1 MFTTTQAP
9 LNTSQDYALSLKA
22 VIGERLGLEAFMQL
36 AGRVAGYPFVKVV
49 IDRPNQK
56 IHFINNAVYKFH
68 ADYIAENFF
77 SMTPEAMELEID
89 KWNKTFYV
97 DPDRRF
103 YLAVIAL
110 HARADRRF
118 FSLETV
124 EVDTMDREML
134 RYLYETVRENLD
146 PSMPLLLKPANH
158 QQEAMMKEID
168 PKVLPRIFSHELF
181 ATSEFVCLN
190 PGKATG
196 RLRVFANEDEYQQ
209 RKGSLDWHDIIVMDR
224 VPDDIPRVGGIIN
237 SSHTTPLSHTNVLAA
252 GWQVPNCTQLGIL
265 RKIQS
270 SGLDGRWVTYT
281 VTSDAS
287 EVSIQEIERP
297 EDLQQNKPT
306 WTAVRITLEE
316 PEVSHTKIVNLD
328 TLRTS
333 DRHKYGTKAANIGEI
348 HDILKNGSERL
359 TAFYGVPR
367 PPRPNLYP
375 YLAKMLGEQIPLNDR
390 DQISEAANEFVRRNI
405 RVPRGI
411 AIPFAIQQ
419 EFLESSPKIQ
429 QGIGKL
435 KMAIEL
441 GAHEVDAICVTLQQ
455 MIKAT
460 RMPDRLRRY
469 IDGEIAKNLAGVSSF
484 VVRSSS
490 NAEDLA
496 GFSAAGIYESINHVT
511 SADNIF
517 ESIKKV
523 WASLVSA
530 RSTRLRQEVGI
541 SLDDSYMGVVIQE
554 EVKSEMGG
562 VLVTTNPMNRA
573 DFRNVY
579 FNVSTR
585 SVNQV
590 VEGSELPLQYLYNTV
605 EGGGRTVSLGSSS
618 QDLNDAQKRTLSQLS
633 LAGRFLQSHFSP
645 DYTFSAPVDIE
656 WIAGKDEIYI
666 LQLRP
671 YTR

>member
-1 MFTTTQAP
+1 MEIEKKSQA
-9 LNTSQDYALSLKA
+9 NQDFSQKA
-22 VIGERLGLEAFMQL
+22 VIGERLGLEAFHQL
-36 AGRVAGYPFVKVV
+36 SGRIAGYPFVKVV
-49 IDRPNQK
+49 VDRPAGK
-56 IHFINNAVYKFH
+56 VHFINNSAYKFH
-68 ADYIAENFF
+68 ADYIAECLLD
-77 SMTPEAMELEID
+77 MTPEAMELEID
-89 KWNKTFYV
+89 RYNKSFYI
-97 DPDRRF
+97 DPERRF
-103 YLAVIAL
+103 YLGVVAL
-110 HARADRRF
+110 HVRADRRF

-124 EVDTMDREML
+124 EVDTMDQEMM
-134 RYLYETVRENLD
+134 RYFYGMVREYLD
-146 PSMPLLLKPANH
+146 PSLPLLFKPANH
-158 QQEAMMKEID
+158 LQESMMHD
-168 PKVLPRIFSHELF
+168 MAPASLPRIFSHELF
-181 ATSEFVCLN
+181 ATSEYVCLH
-190 PGKATG
+190 PGQALG
-196 RLRVFANEDEYQQ
+196 RLRVFASEDDYRL
-209 RKGSLDWHDIIVMDR
+209 RKSSLDWHDIVVMEK

-237 SSHTTPLSHTNVLAA
+237 SQHTTPLSHTNVLAS
-252 GWQVPNCTQLGIL
+252 GWQIPNCTQIGIL
-265 RKIQS
+265 RQLQAK
-270 SGLDGRWVTYT
+270 GWDGRWVSYT
-281 VTSDAS
+281 ANSDAS
-287 EVSIQEIERP
+287 EVALEPVERP
-297 EDLQQNKPT
+297 ADLDQNRPS
-306 WTAVRITLEE
+306 WTAVRITIEE
-316 PEVSHTKIVNLD
+316 PEVGHTKIVNLD
-328 TLRTS
+328 TLRVS

-348 HDILKNGSERL
+348 HDILKHGSERL

-375 YLAKMLGEQIPLNDR
+375 YLSDFLQEFDR
-390 DQISEAANEFVRRNI
+390 DKLSEAANDFLRKTI
-405 RVPRGI
+405 QVPRGI
-411 AIPFAIQQ
+411 ALPFSVQQ

-441 GAHEVDAICVTLQQ
+441 GAREVDALCVTLQQ

-460 RMPDRLRRY
+460 RMPDKIRRY

-490 NAEDLA
+490 NAEDLE
-496 GFSAAGIYESINHVT
+496 GFSAAGIYESINHVS
-511 SADNIF
+511 SAENIF

-530 RSTRLRQEVGI
+530 RSTHLRQEVGI

-579 FNVSTR
+579 LNVSTK

-590 VEGSELPLQYLYNTV
+590 VEGADLPYQYLYNTV
-605 EGGGRTVSLGSSS
+605 EGGGRTLSIGSAAR
-618 QDLNDAQKRTLSQLS
+618 DLDDQQKRVLRNLS

-656 WIAGKDEIYI
+656 WIAGRNDIYI

>member
-1 MFTTTQAP
+1 MTKTQDF
-9 LNTSQDYALSLKA
+9 SQRA
-22 VIGERLGLEAFMQL
+22 VIGERLGLEAFHQL
-36 AGRVAGYPFVKVV
+36 SGRIAGYPFVKVV
-49 IDRPNQK
+49 VDRPEGK
-56 IHFINNAVYKFH
+56 IHFINNSAYKFH
-68 ADYIAENFF
+68 GDYIAECLLG
-77 SMTPEAMELEID
+77 MTPEAMELEID
-89 KWNKTFYV
+89 KYNKSFYIE
-97 DPDRRF
+97 PERRF
-103 YLAVIAL
+103 YLGVIAL

-124 EVDTMDREML
+124 EVDTMNQEMM
-134 RYLYETVRENLD
+134 RYFYGMVREFLD
-146 PSMPLLLKPANH
+146 PSLPLLFKPANH
-158 QQEAMMKEID
+158 LQESMMRDMD
-168 PKVLPRIFSHELF
+168 PAWLPRIFSHELF
-181 ATSEFVCLN
+181 ATSEYVCLH
-190 PGKATG
+190 PGQATG
-196 RLRVFANEDEYQQ
+196 RLRVFASEDDYRL
-209 RKGSLDWHDIIVMDR
+209 RKPSLDWHDIIVMEK

-237 SSHTTPLSHTNVLAA
+237 SQHTTPLSHTNVLAA
-252 GWQVPNCTQLGIL
+252 GWQIPNCTQIGIL
-265 RKIQS
+265 RKIQTQ
-270 SGLDGRWVTYT
+270 GWDGQWVNYT
-281 VTSDAS
+281 ASSDAS
-287 EVSIQEIERP
+287 EVSLEPIEKPAGLDQNRP
-297 EDLQQNKPT
+297 S
-306 WTAVRITLEE
+306 WTAVRITIEE
-316 PEVSHTKIVNLD
+316 PEVGHTKIVNLD
-328 TLRTS
+328 TLRVG

-348 HDILKNGSERL
+348 HDILKHGSERL

-375 YLAKMLGEQIPLNDR
+375 YLSDFLQEFDR
-390 DQISEAANEFVRRNI
+390 DKLSESANEFLRKTI
-405 RVPRGI
+405 KVPRGI
-411 AIPFAIQQ
+411 ALPFSVQQ

-441 GAHEVDAICVTLQQ
+441 GAREVDALCVTLQQ

-460 RMPDRLRRY
+460 RMPDKIRRY

-490 NAEDLA
+490 NAEDLE
-496 GFSAAGIYESINHVT
+496 GFSAAGIYESINHVS
-511 SADNIF
+511 SAENIF

-562 VLVTTNPMNRA
+562 VLVTTNPMNRV

-579 FNVSTR
+579 LNVSTK

-590 VEGSELPLQYLYNTV
+590 VEGAELPYQYLYNTV
-605 EGGGRTVSLGSSS
+605 EGGGRTLSIGSATR
-618 QDLNDAQKRTLSQLS
+618 DLDDQQKRVLRHLS

-656 WIAGKDEIYI
+656 WIAGRSDIYL